1 MNPPI
6 DLADA
11 EATEA
16 AGARLATALRG
27 QGGVV
32 LLRGA
37 LGAGKTTLVRGLL
50 RALGVTGAVR
60 SPTYT
65 LVEPYDTADT
75 RVLHVDLYRLAD
87 ATEIE
92 GLGIREALDGGTLL
106 LVEWPE
112 RAPGALPPADLDL
125 TLAHSGER
133 RSLVAQAAT
142 PLGGRAETL
151 LYESKS

>member
-1 MNPPI
+1 MRIRPS
-6 DLADA
+6 
-11 EATEA
+11 
-16 AGARLATALRG
+16 GARLADALRG

-50 RALGVTGAVR
+50 RALGVAGAVR

-65 LVEPYDTADT
+65 LVEPYETPDT

-112 RAPGALPPADLDL
+112 RAPDALPPADLEL
-125 TLAHSGER
+125 TLAHAGEHR
-133 RSLVAQAAT
+133 TLVATAMT
-142 PLGGRAETL
+142 PLGAHAESF
-151 LYESKS
+151 LYKTTS

>member
-6 DLADA
+6 ELVDAD
-11 EATEA
+11 ATEA
-16 AGARLATALRG
+16 AGARIAAALRG

-50 RALGVTGAVR
+50 RALGVEGAVR

-65 LVEPYDTADT
+65 LVEPYETPDT

-87 ATEIE
+87 AAEIE
-92 GLGIREALDGGTLL
+92 GLGIREALGDGTLL

-112 RAPGALPPADLDL
+112 RAPGALPRADLEL
-125 TLAHSGER
+125 TLAHAGDR
-133 RSLVAQAAT
+133 RTLVAAATT
-142 PLGGRAETL
+142 PLGVQAEDF
-151 LYESKS
+151 LYKTTG